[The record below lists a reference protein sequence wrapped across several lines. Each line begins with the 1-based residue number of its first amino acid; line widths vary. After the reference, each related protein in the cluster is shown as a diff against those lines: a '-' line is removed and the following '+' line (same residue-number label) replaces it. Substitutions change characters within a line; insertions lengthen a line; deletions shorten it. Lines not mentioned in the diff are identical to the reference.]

1 MPKHIVKSDKPFIAG
16 MFLLSGFYVV
26 MIVLMVVADRAY
38 LAKPVKDP
46 APVTDMAGVVALGA
60 VENGHRTIT
69 ITNTET
75 KESRQYEIKAK
86 YKPLYVSGENV
97 AKGKKLIDREV
108 SGMQAMRM
116 TLASPEI
123 QYSIK
128 LSLVSCT
135 ASTILSL
142 IVAIPIGYIMSR
154 FEFFGKN
161 AIDGILDIPIVL
173 PPLVIGIS
181 LLVLFNYPPFSWTSD
196 YVVYSIPGVIIAQF
210 MVACAF
216 AVRTMRVTFNR
227 IPERFENVA
236 MSLGCNRFQAF
247 WLVVLPQAR
256 YGVIAAATLAWA
268 RALGEFGPILVF
280 AGSTRMKTE
289 VLPTSVYLELQAGS
303 LKGVLTVAV
312 IMIVIAAAVL
322 MIARIFGMKK
332 GDVA

>member
-1 MPKHIVKSDKPFIAG
+1 MSKYTVKSDKPFIAG
-16 MFLLSGFYVV
+16 LFLLSGFYVL
-26 MIVLMVVADRAY
+26 MIVLMIAANLAY

-46 APVTDMAGVVALGA
+46 APVTDIAGIVSLGA
-60 VENGHRTIT
+60 IEGGQRTIT
-69 ITNTET
+69 ITHTET
-75 KESRQYEIKAK
+75 KESRVYQINAK
-86 YKPLYVSGENV
+86 YKPLYREGEHV
-97 AKGKKLIDREV
+97 AKGRKLIDREV

-128 LSLVSCT
+128 LSLISCT
-135 ASTILSL
+135 ISAILSL
-142 IVAIPIGYIMSR
+142 IVAVPIAYIMSR
-154 FEFFGKN
+154 FDFRGKN
-161 AIDGILDIPIVL
+161 VIDGILDIPVVL

-181 LLVLFNYPPFSWTSD
+181 LLVLFNYPPFSWASSF
-196 YVVYSIPGVIIAQF
+196 VVYCIPAVILAQF

-227 IPERFENVA
+227 IPQRFENVA

-247 WLVVLPQAR
+247 WMVILPQAR
-256 YGVIAAATLAWA
+256 YGLIAAVTLAWA

-289 VLPTSVYLELQAGS
+289 VLSTSVYLELQAGS
-303 LKGVLTVAV
+303 LKGMLTVAV
-312 IMIVIAAAVL
+312 LMIVVATSVL

-332 GDVA
+332 GDVG